1 MYRVENMLRVLCG
14 YGVAV
19 LATYVA
25 CVLLISQANLS
36 NIIAMGGV
44 VDTSIR
50 LDAVWHDLSHMY
62 LYLLMVA
69 VSFAIALPVATW
81 VIRWLPDLRLIGYVL
96 AGFVGLI
103 VIHIML
109 KASFGGSII
118 APTRTLMGLLV
129 QGFAGAVGGYLFHR
143 ITRITVLPGN
153 PDV

>member
-1 MYRVENMLRVLCG
+1 MLRVLFG
-14 YGVAV
+14 YGAAV
-19 LATYVA
+19 LATYVV
-25 CVLLISQANLS
+25 CVLLISQTNLS
-36 NIIAMGGV
+36 HIIAMGGV

-81 VIRWLPDLRLIGYVL
+81 VIRRLPDLRLIGYVL

-103 VIHIML
+103 VIHIVL
-109 KASFGGSII
+109 KAILGGSII
-118 APTRTLMGLLV
+118 APTRTIMGLLG
-129 QGFAGAVGGYLFHR
+129 QGLAGAAGGYLFHR
-143 ITRITVLPGN
+143 VTSITVLQGN